1 MNRDGVEVPRVL
13 EKCCEA
19 IELHGLDSMGIYRI
33 SGTTSRVQRLKAKLD
48 RGTSPPP
55 SDFQSSMRIRWYRV
69 GTDERQMWKAWIY

>member
-55 SDFQSSMRIRWYRV
+55 LRLSILDANTLVQSR
-69 GTDERQMWKAWIY
+69 D

>member
-48 RGTSPPP
+48 RGTLPPLRL
-55 SDFQSSMRIRWYRV
+55 SILDANTLVQSR
-69 GTDERQMWKAWIY
+69 D